1 MSTGRRWVAEV
12 ADGLLE
18 FPTAL
23 CRLAQNYVAALSRR
37 FKSFVNVRVAQT
49 LDSHVVTLHR
59 GCYVSCYVAPPERRN
74 LSACDLTQTFWR
86 YLRHNVLPNA
96 R

>member
-59 GCYVSCYVAPPERRN
+59 EKHESLLRLRTGQGPKPLPFSGCRAV
-74 LSACDLTQTFWR
+74 LS
-86 YLRHNVLPNA
+86 
-96 R
+96 